1 MIVKTFFA
9 SLSVTLVILM
19 AGLASAAEPDARNA
33 REIFF
38 TQTFG
43 DLTEDMRIARDEGKL
58 GMLLFFEAEDCPYC
72 QHMLKNV
79 FSQKSVQEWY
89 AERFVSIAVDIR
101 GDVKLKDFD
110 GITLPS
116 RVFSDQ
122 RRIFL
127 TPVMSFINLDG
138 IEIHRQLGM
147 IRTPEEFLLLG
158 EYIEDEHYY
167 DTEYEVF
174 SKSRGMQT
182 TGEVLITPAAD
193 PAEVRKN

>member
-9 SLSVTLVILM
+9 SLSVTLVMLA
-19 AGLASAAEPDARNA
+19 AGLASATEPDARIA
-33 REIFF
+33 REYFF

-43 DLTEDMRIARDEGKL
+43 DLTEDMRIARGEGKL
-58 GMLLFFEAEDCPYC
+58 GMLLFFEAENCPYC

-89 AERFVSIAVDIR
+89 GERFVSIAVDIR

-158 EYIEDEHYY
+158 EYIEEEHYY
-167 DTEYEVF
+167 DTEYAVF

-193 PAEVRKN
+193 PAEVKEN

>member
-33 REIFF
+33 RELFF

-167 DTEYEVF
+167 DTEYAVF

-193 PAEVRKN
+193 PAEVREN